1 MTPRRSPLPA
11 LAAAGAAVVLAGG
24 ALAAFTALTARRA
37 AASFPPLGR
46 FVEVGGAR
54 LHVLERGPAD
64 AKGSPLLL
72 IHGLAGQMGNFTH
85 SLLDLLASD
94 RRVVAVE
101 RPGSGWSEVG
111 AGQRHNLRA
120 QADVLAALIRELGL
134 GRPLVVGHSLGGAV
148 ALALALDHP
157 ERVGGLALL
166 APLTQPVEEIS
177 PVFRGLAIRNPVA
190 RRVVAW
196 TLATPLAIARRT
208 AALELV
214 FGPEPAPADFVEKG
228 GGMLG
233 LRPRAF
239 LGASAD
245 LLAAADD
252 LPGMAERYP
261 GLTLPVGVLYG
272 SQDRILD
279 HELHG
284 RGLLKQLPGADLE
297 IIADAGHMIPV
308 TQAGRTAAFVRRMAD
323 KVERAQ

>member
-1 MTPRRSPLPA
+1 ME
-11 LAAAGAAVVLAGG
+11 
-24 ALAAFTALTARRA
+24 
-37 AASFPPLGR
+37 
-46 FVEVGGAR
+46 VEGAR

-64 AKGSPLLL
+64 AAGPPLLL

-85 SLLDLLASD
+85 SLVDRLAETH
-94 RRVVAVE
+94 RVVAVE
-101 RPGSGWSEVG
+101 RPGSGWSDP
-111 AGQRHNLRA
+111 APGQRHELRA
-120 QADVLAALIRELGL
+120 QAAVLAALVSELGL
-134 GRPLVVGHSLGGAV
+134 RRPLVVGHSLGGAV

-157 ERVGGLALL
+157 ELAGGLALL

-177 PVFRGLAIRNPVA
+177 PVFRGLAIRNRA
-190 RRVVAW
+190 WRHVVAW
-196 TLATPLAIARRT
+196 TLATPAAIARRS

-214 FGPEPAPADFVEKG
+214 FGPEPAPVDFVEKG

-245 LLAAADD
+245 LLAAAED

-261 GLTLPVGVLYG
+261 DLTLPVGVLYG

-284 RGLLKQLPGADLE
+284 RGLLSQLPAAELE
-297 IIADAGHMIPV
+297 IVEGAGHMIPV
-308 TQAGRTAAFVRRMAD
+308 TQPDRTAAFVRRMAG
-323 KVERAQ
+323 KVEAAA